1 MSVLRWCSLSWSW
14 ALLLLLGAP
23 IAFLIG
29 WKPTAG
35 YGATATVAVVVGAY
49 WHFLDVLAG
58 GDLGERARGRRGLTY
73 HVRVRLAS
81 RQIRN
86 GQWVTE
92 DGAAVGLDQ
101 TGRPVRVPMCG
112 SRPAHGLACGAT
124 GSGKTVTM
132 ILIALAAIMSGFGVI
147 VIDPK
152 PDDFMLEQ
160 PREAVLRAGR
170 RLILWSPNG
179 GTVYNPYE
187 HGSDTE
193 IADKLLATET
203 FTEPHCQRLA
213 QRYLGH
219 VVRALRGAGVAVS
232 VATVVE
238 HMEPG
243 RLASLARDLPAPKAS
258 ALLDYLGTLT
268 PRQDAISPGRATGWR
283 CSPRPT

>member
-132 ILIALAAIMSGFGVI
+132 ILIALAAIMSGLRRDRDRSEAGRLHAGAASGGGAARRSAAHPLVAEWRHG
-147 VIDPK
+147 
-152 PDDFMLEQ
+152 LQ
-160 PREAVLRAGR
+160 PLRA
-170 RLILWSPNG
+170 RL
-179 GTVYNPYE
+179 
-187 HGSDTE
+187 
-193 IADKLLATET
+193 
-203 FTEPHCQRLA
+203 
-213 QRYLGH
+213 
-219 VVRALRGAGVAVS
+219 
-232 VATVVE
+232 
-238 HMEPG
+238 
-243 RLASLARDLPAPKAS
+243 
-258 ALLDYLGTLT
+258 
-268 PRQDAISPGRATGWR
+268 
-283 CSPRPT
+283 

>member
-1 MSVLRWCSLSWSW
+1 MIEATTRVTTLPIVHVAQLVGTAGLFAIGGGLVGLVVVSVLRWYSLSWSW
-14 ALLLLLGAP
+14 ALPLLLGAP

-29 WKPTAG
+29 WKATAG
-35 YGATATVAVVVGAY
+35 YGAAATVAVVVGPY
-49 WHFLDVLAG
+49 WHYRDVLAG

-73 HVRVRLAS
+73 HVRVRLTLW
-81 RQIRN
+81 QIRN
-86 GQWVTE
+86 GRWITE
-92 DGAAVGLDQ
+92 DGVAVGLDPV
-101 TGRPVRVPMCG
+101 GKLVRVPMCG

-160 PREAVLRAGR
+160 LREAVLRAGR
-170 RLILWSPNG
+170 RLILWTPNG

-203 FTEPHCQRLA
+203 FTEPHYQRLA
-213 QRYLGH
+213 QRYLAMSYAH
-219 VVRALRGAGVAVS
+219 
-232 VATVVE
+232 
-238 HMEPG
+238 
-243 RLASLARDLPAPKAS
+243 
-258 ALLDYLGTLT
+258 
-268 PRQDAISPGRATGWR
+268 
-283 CSPRPT
+283 

>member
-1 MSVLRWCSLSWSW
+1 VSVLRWCSLSWSW

-193 IADKLLATET
+193 IATSCSRPRRSPSPT
-203 FTEPHCQRLA
+203 
-213 QRYLGH
+213 
-219 VVRALRGAGVAVS
+219 
-232 VATVVE
+232 
-238 HMEPG
+238 
-243 RLASLARDLPAPKAS
+243 AS
-258 ALLDYLGTLT
+258 ASRSDTSAMSYA
-268 PRQDAISPGRATGWR
+268 R
-283 CSPRPT
+283 